1 VEEQQVLSCE
11 DQRSSL
17 AIVLVDDPYSARVIM
32 AELTLRSVLDLKGLR
47 HVLARLGRITTR
59 RLKAVHSINAT
70 DRQALGVLEEQPLN
84 APLAL
89 EARACRRRGGG
100 VVELADLGHGI
111 RGGEV
116 VEDEGGRVSAVDGP
130 ELVGADAVAVALTL
144 EGPFERFGVG
154 AQGECEGRDGGDL
167 VLGHGVAGE
176 RGTDVVECR
185 CALLELMC
193 LKR

>member
-1 VEEQQVLSCE
+1 VLSCE

-116 VEDEGGRVSAVDGP
+116 VEDEGRRVGAVDGL
-130 ELVGADAVAVALTL
+130 ELVGADAVAVALSL

-176 RGTDVVECR
+176 RRTDVVECR
-185 CALLELMC
+185 CGLLELMC